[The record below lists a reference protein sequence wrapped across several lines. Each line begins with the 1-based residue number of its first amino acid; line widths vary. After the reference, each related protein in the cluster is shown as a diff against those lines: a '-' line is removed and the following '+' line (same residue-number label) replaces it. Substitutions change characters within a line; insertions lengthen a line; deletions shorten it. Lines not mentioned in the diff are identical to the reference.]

1 MSSDIKIKVQSFG
14 RFLSNMVMPNI
25 GAFIAWGIITALFI
39 PTGWLPNETL
49 AKLVGPMIT
58 YLLPLLIGYTGGK
71 LVGGERGG
79 VVGAITTMGV
89 IVGADMPMFLGSMIA
104 GPLGGWC
111 IKHFDR
117 WVDGKIK
124 SGFEM
129 LVNNFSA
136 GIIGMILAILAF
148 LGIGPIVEAL
158 SKMLAAGV
166 NFMVVHDMLPLA
178 SIFVEPAKI
187 LFLNNAINHGIFS
200 PLGIQQSH
208 ELGKSIFFLI
218 EANPGPGM
226 GVLLAYMFF
235 GRGSAK
241 QSAGGAAIIHFL
253 GGIHEIYFP
262 YVLMNP
268 RLILAVILG
277 GMTGVFT
284 LTILGGGLVSPAS
297 PGSILAVLAMTPKGA
312 YFANIAGVCAA
323 MAVSFVV
330 SAILLKTS
338 KVKEEDDIEAATR
351 RMQDMK
357 AESKGAS
364 PLSAGDVTNDL
375 SHVRKI
381 IVACDAGV
389 FMSSDIK
396 IKVQS
401 FGRFLSNMVMP
412 NIGAFIAWG
421 IITALFIPTGW
432 LPNETLAKLVGPMIT
447 YLLPLLIGY
456 TGGKLVGG
464 ERGGVVGAIT
474 TMGVIVGADMPMF
487 LGSMI
492 AGPLGGWCIKHFD
505 RWVDGKIKS
514 GFEMLV
520 NNFSA
525 GIIGMILAILAFLG
539 IGPIVEALSKML
551 AAGVNFMVVHDMLP
565 LASIFVEPAK
575 ILFLNNAINHG
586 IFSPLG
592 IQQSHE
598 LGKSIFFLIEANPGP
613 GMGVLLA
620 YMFFGRGS
628 AKQSAGGA
636 AIIHFLGGI
645 HEIYFP
651 YVLMNPRLIL
661 AVILGGMTGV
671 FTLTILGGGLVSPA
685 SPGSILA
692 VLAMTPKGAYFA
704 NIAGVCAAMAV
715 SFVVSAILLKTSK
728 VKEEDDI
735 EAATRRMQDMKAESK
750 GASPLSAGDVTNDLS
765 HVRKIIVAC
774 DAGMGSSAMGAGVL
788 RKKIQ
793 DAGLSQISVT
803 NSAINNL
810 PPDVDL
816 VITHRDLT
824 ERAMRQVPQAQHISL
839 TNFLDSGLYTSLTE
853 RLVAAQRHTANEE
866 KVKDSLKDS
875 FDDSSA
881 NLFKL
886 GAENI
891 FLGRKAATKEEAI
904 RFAGEQLVKGGYV
917 EPEYVQAMLDRE
929 KLTPTYLGESI
940 AVPHGTVE
948 AKDRVLKTGV
958 VFCQY
963 PEGVRFGEEE
973 DDIAR
978 LVIGIAARNN
988 EHIQVITS
996 LTNALDDESVIERL
1010 AHTTSVDEVLELL
1023 AGRK

>member
-104 GPLGGWC
+104 GPLGGWA
-111 IKHFDR
+111 IKKFDV

-148 LGIGPIVEAL
+148 LGIGPAVEVL
-158 SKMLAAGV
+158 SKILAAGV
-166 NFMVVHDMLPLA
+166 NFMVAHDMLPLA

-208 ELGKSIFFLI
+208 DLGKSIFFLI

-284 LTILGGGLVSPAS
+284 LTLLNGGLVSPAS

-312 YFANIAGVCAA
+312 YFANIAAIVAA

-330 SAILLKTS
+330 SAVLLKTS

-357 AESKGAS
+357 AQSKGGAT
-364 PLSAGDVTNDL
+364 PLAAGDV
-375 SHVRKI
+375 
-381 IVACDAGV
+381 A
-389 FMSSDIK
+389 
-396 IKVQS
+396 
-401 FGRFLSNMVMP
+401 
-412 NIGAFIAWG
+412 
-421 IITALFIPTGW
+421 
-432 LPNETLAKLVGPMIT
+432 
-447 YLLPLLIGY
+447 
-456 TGGKLVGG
+456 
-464 ERGGVVGAIT
+464 
-474 TMGVIVGADMPMF
+474 
-487 LGSMI
+487 
-492 AGPLGGWCIKHFD
+492 
-505 RWVDGKIKS
+505 
-514 GFEMLV
+514 
-520 NNFSA
+520 
-525 GIIGMILAILAFLG
+525 
-539 IGPIVEALSKML
+539 
-551 AAGVNFMVVHDMLP
+551 
-565 LASIFVEPAK
+565 
-575 ILFLNNAINHG
+575 
-586 IFSPLG
+586 
-592 IQQSHE
+592 
-598 LGKSIFFLIEANPGP
+598 
-613 GMGVLLA
+613 
-620 YMFFGRGS
+620 
-628 AKQSAGGA
+628 
-636 AIIHFLGGI
+636 
-645 HEIYFP
+645 
-651 YVLMNPRLIL
+651 
-661 AVILGGMTGV
+661 
-671 FTLTILGGGLVSPA
+671 
-685 SPGSILA
+685 
-692 VLAMTPKGAYFA
+692 
-704 NIAGVCAAMAV
+704 
-715 SFVVSAILLKTSK
+715 
-728 VKEEDDI
+728 
-735 EAATRRMQDMKAESK
+735 
-750 GASPLSAGDVTNDLS
+750 NDLS

-788 RKKIQ
+788 RKKVH
-793 DAGLSQISVT
+793 DAGLSNISVT
-803 NSAINNL
+803 NCAINNL

-853 RLVAAQRHTANEE
+853 RLVAAQRHTDNEE
-866 KVKDSLKDS
+866 KVRDSLKDS
-875 FDDSSA
+875 FDASDT

-904 RFAGEQLVKGGYV
+904 LFAGEQLVKGGYV

-929 KLTPTYLGESI
+929 KLTSTYLGESI
-940 AVPHGTVE
+940 AVPHGTIE
-948 AKDRVLKTGV
+948 AKDRVLKPGIG
-958 VFCQY
+958 FCQY

-973 DDIAR
+973 DEVAR

-1010 AHTTSVDEVLELL
+1010 AKTTSVEEVLTLL
-1023 AGRK
+1023 KA

>member
-1 MSSDIKIKVQSFG
+1 MSSDFKIKVQSFG

-58 YLLPLLIGYTGGK
+58 YLLPLLIGYTGGR
-71 LVGGERGG
+71 LVGGDRGG

-89 IVGADMPMFLGSMIA
+89 IVGADMPMFLGAMIA
-104 GPLGGWC
+104 GPLGGWA
-111 IKHFDR
+111 IKKVDV

-148 LGIGPIVEAL
+148 LGIGPAVEVL
-158 SKMLAAGV
+158 SKILAAGV
-166 NFMVVHDMLPLA
+166 NFMVAHDMLPLA

-208 ELGKSIFFLI
+208 DLGKSIFFLI

-284 LTILGGGLVSPAS
+284 LSVLGGGLVSPAS

-312 YFANIAGVCAA
+312 YFANIAAIAA
-323 MAVSFVV
+323 ALVVSFVV

-357 AESKGAS
+357 AESKGAAT
-364 PLSAGDVTNDL
+364 PLAAGDV
-375 SHVRKI
+375 S
-381 IVACDAGV
+381 
-389 FMSSDIK
+389 
-396 IKVQS
+396 
-401 FGRFLSNMVMP
+401 
-412 NIGAFIAWG
+412 
-421 IITALFIPTGW
+421 
-432 LPNETLAKLVGPMIT
+432 
-447 YLLPLLIGY
+447 
-456 TGGKLVGG
+456 
-464 ERGGVVGAIT
+464 
-474 TMGVIVGADMPMF
+474 
-487 LGSMI
+487 
-492 AGPLGGWCIKHFD
+492 
-505 RWVDGKIKS
+505 
-514 GFEMLV
+514 
-520 NNFSA
+520 
-525 GIIGMILAILAFLG
+525 
-539 IGPIVEALSKML
+539 
-551 AAGVNFMVVHDMLP
+551 
-565 LASIFVEPAK
+565 
-575 ILFLNNAINHG
+575 
-586 IFSPLG
+586 
-592 IQQSHE
+592 
-598 LGKSIFFLIEANPGP
+598 
-613 GMGVLLA
+613 
-620 YMFFGRGS
+620 
-628 AKQSAGGA
+628 
-636 AIIHFLGGI
+636 
-645 HEIYFP
+645 
-651 YVLMNPRLIL
+651 
-661 AVILGGMTGV
+661 
-671 FTLTILGGGLVSPA
+671 
-685 SPGSILA
+685 
-692 VLAMTPKGAYFA
+692 
-704 NIAGVCAAMAV
+704 
-715 SFVVSAILLKTSK
+715 
-728 VKEEDDI
+728 
-735 EAATRRMQDMKAESK
+735 
-750 GASPLSAGDVTNDLS
+750 NDLS

-788 RKKIQ
+788 RKKVQ
-793 DAGLSQISVT
+793 DAGLSNISVT
-803 NSAINNL
+803 NSAINSL

-839 TNFLDSGLYTSLTE
+839 TNFLDSGLYSSLTE
-853 RLVAAQRHTANEE
+853 RLVAAQRHEDNEV
-866 KVKDSLKDS
+866 KVRTSLQDS
-875 FDDSSA
+875 FDESNA
-881 NLFKL
+881 HLFKL

-891 FLGRKAATKEEAI
+891 FLGRTATHKEEAI

-917 EPEYVQAMLDRE
+917 QPEYVDAMLERE

-963 PEGVRFGEEE
+963 PQGVRFGEEE

-996 LTNALDDESVIERL
+996 LTNALDDETVIERL
-1010 AHTTSVDEVLELL
+1010 ANTTSVEEVLALL
-1023 AGRK
+1023 NK

>member
-104 GPLGGWC
+104 GPLGGWA
-111 IKHFDR
+111 IKKFDV

-148 LGIGPIVEAL
+148 LGIGPAVEVL
-158 SKMLAAGV
+158 SKILAAGV
-166 NFMVVHDMLPLA
+166 NFMVAHDMLPLA

-208 ELGKSIFFLI
+208 DLGKSIFFLI

-284 LTILGGGLVSPAS
+284 LTLLNGGLVSPAS

-312 YFANIAGVCAA
+312 YFANIAAIVAA

-330 SAILLKTS
+330 SAVLLKTS

-357 AESKGAS
+357 AQSKGGAT
-364 PLSAGDVTNDL
+364 PLAAGDV
-375 SHVRKI
+375 
-381 IVACDAGV
+381 A
-389 FMSSDIK
+389 
-396 IKVQS
+396 
-401 FGRFLSNMVMP
+401 
-412 NIGAFIAWG
+412 
-421 IITALFIPTGW
+421 
-432 LPNETLAKLVGPMIT
+432 
-447 YLLPLLIGY
+447 
-456 TGGKLVGG
+456 
-464 ERGGVVGAIT
+464 
-474 TMGVIVGADMPMF
+474 
-487 LGSMI
+487 
-492 AGPLGGWCIKHFD
+492 
-505 RWVDGKIKS
+505 
-514 GFEMLV
+514 
-520 NNFSA
+520 
-525 GIIGMILAILAFLG
+525 
-539 IGPIVEALSKML
+539 
-551 AAGVNFMVVHDMLP
+551 
-565 LASIFVEPAK
+565 
-575 ILFLNNAINHG
+575 
-586 IFSPLG
+586 
-592 IQQSHE
+592 
-598 LGKSIFFLIEANPGP
+598 
-613 GMGVLLA
+613 
-620 YMFFGRGS
+620 
-628 AKQSAGGA
+628 
-636 AIIHFLGGI
+636 
-645 HEIYFP
+645 
-651 YVLMNPRLIL
+651 
-661 AVILGGMTGV
+661 
-671 FTLTILGGGLVSPA
+671 
-685 SPGSILA
+685 
-692 VLAMTPKGAYFA
+692 
-704 NIAGVCAAMAV
+704 
-715 SFVVSAILLKTSK
+715 
-728 VKEEDDI
+728 
-735 EAATRRMQDMKAESK
+735 
-750 GASPLSAGDVTNDLS
+750 NDLS

-788 RKKIQ
+788 RKKVH
-793 DAGLSQISVT
+793 DAGLSNISVT
-803 NSAINNL
+803 NCAINNL
-810 PPDVDL
+810 PPDFDL

-853 RLVAAQRHTANEE
+853 RLVAAQRHTDNEE
-866 KVKDSLKDS
+866 KVRDSLKDS
-875 FDDSSA
+875 FDASDT

-904 RFAGEQLVKGGYV
+904 LFAGEQLVKGGYV

-929 KLTPTYLGESI
+929 KLTSTYLGESI
-940 AVPHGTVE
+940 AVPHGTIE
-948 AKDRVLKTGV
+948 AKDRVLKTGI

-973 DDIAR
+973 DEVAR

-1010 AHTTSVDEVLELL
+1010 AKTTSVEEVLTLL
-1023 AGRK
+1023 KA